1 MATAEFK
8 VKTVQ
13 SFAAIRSDMDEFK
26 ASMNDWIIFLD
37 RELRMTR
44 MHVRQLQKRLEQMET
59 RQQRGY

>member
-1 MATAEFK
+1 MATMEFK

-13 SFAAIRSDMDEFK
+13 SFAAIRGDMDEFK

-44 MHVRQLQKRLEQMET
+44 MHVRQLQKRLEQIEARSRM
-59 RQQRGY
+59 GL